1 MPFSQTDCRTMGEA
15 QFRQIIESAKHFA
28 IVSTDLAGRV
38 TFWSSGAT
46 LLLGWAAEEMIGQSL
61 HRIFTPEDIAE
72 KIPER
77 EQESAKT
84 QGFASDERW
93 HLRKS
98 GERFWAT
105 GELTPLANDAG
116 TLVGFAKVIRDR
128 TEEKLAESHLES
140 IAAQSQAKL
149 VSTTRER
156 DRIWRNSLDL
166 LLEIDAA
173 GVLRDINPAWTAQLG
188 YEPSDLVGQHFGPFV
203 HPDDVAKTFE
213 AISRAAHGPVTNFEV
228 RVKHKRG
235 GYRDIAWTAAPEED
249 IIYANGRDVTV
260 ERQQAELL
268 KAQHQ
273 ARIRLAVEAGQMGV
287 WDWDIRTNEVR
298 MLEGT
303 TALHGIDTK
312 EIVRFAA
319 MQDYA
324 ELIHPEDRHV
334 LVDTIAKA
342 IAEGKDHYVEYRVMH
357 PDGSIHWLE
366 ARGTVLLDD
375 DGKPCSMHGVSVDI
389 TRRKRAEQ
397 NVLFLSRASAELAA
411 LVDPASALE
420 KLARLA
426 VPGFADWCAVDVV
439 KSEEA
444 LERVAVAHI
453 DPDKVVSAHE
463 FHKLYPPR
471 PDDPNGTWKIIRTAQ
486 PIFVPV
492 VTDAMLVESIPDPNR
507 LRRLREL
514 GLKSYIGVPLIAQGK
529 VYGVVTFITTE
540 SERIYNQEDLDLAI
554 ELAQRASIAIENAQ
568 LYQAV
573 RKADQDKDVF
583 LATLAHELRNPLAAV
598 SNAVALLGVG
608 ELRPERLSTI
618 RGVMERQVGQLSRLV
633 DDLLD
638 ISRIATGK
646 IELRKEPVQLSAI
659 LSHAVEASRPFI
671 EAAHHKLT
679 LNYTD
684 QPAEVFGDMARL
696 TQVFANLLNNA
707 AKFTSPGGR
716 IEISVASATQHCDVR
731 VSDNGIGIEPDSL
744 RTIFEIFSQGRQ
756 PLDRST
762 GGLGIGLSL
771 VKRLVEMHGGSVK
784 ASSKGQGKG
793 SEFTV
798 RLPLSVRPKQ
808 QGSPEARKEDR
819 AKTDWWHGK
828 RVLVAD
834 DNADAADTLSELL
847 CIMGAHVRTV
857 YDGPAVLEA
866 VASERPD
873 LAVLDIGM
881 PGMNGYEVA
890 RRLRDENVNSGMLL
904 IALTGWGQE
913 RDKST
918 AAEAGFDHH
927 WVKPV
932 TFENL
937 QSLPDIDAAKRQPLA

>member
-1 MPFSQTDCRTMGEA
+1 MCAMLFLRPDRRTTGES

-28 IVSTDLAGRV
+28 IVSTDLAGHV
-38 TFWSSGAT
+38 TYWSPGAA
-46 LLLGWAAEEMIGQSL
+46 LLLGWTAAEMMGQTL
-61 HRIFTPEDIAE
+61 HRIFTPEDVAQ
-72 KIPER
+72 KIPEC
-77 EQESAKT
+77 EQETAKR
-84 QGFASDERW
+84 QGFASNERW

-105 GELTPLANDAG
+105 GELTPLKNDADE
-116 TLVGFAKVIRDR
+116 LIGFAKVIRDR
-128 TEEKLAESHLES
+128 TEQKIAESHLES
-140 IAAQSQAKL
+140 IATQSQQMLA
-149 VSTTRER
+149 TRTRER

-166 LLEIDAA
+166 LLEIDPA
-173 GVLRDINPAWTAQLG
+173 GILRDINPAWTAQLG
-188 YEPSDLVGQHFGPFV
+188 HEPGDLVGRHFTPFV
-203 HPDDVAKTFE
+203 HPDDVAKT
-213 AISRAAHGPVTNFEV
+213 ADVISRAAQGPVINFEV
-228 RVKHKRG
+228 RILHKHG
-235 GYRDIAWTAAPEED
+235 GYRDIAWTAAPEKE

-273 ARIRLAVEAGQMGV
+273 ARIRLAVEAGKMGV
-287 WDWDIRTNEVR
+287 WDWDIRTDEVR

-303 TALHGIDTK
+303 PALHGIESK
-312 EIVRFAA
+312 EIVRFPG

-324 ELIHPEDRHV
+324 GLIHPEDRYV
-334 LVDTIAKA
+334 LADTVAKA
-342 IAEGKDHYVEYRVMH
+342 VAKGKDHYFEYRVVH

-375 DGKPCSMHGVSVDI
+375 EGKPCSMHGVSVDI

-397 NVLFLSRASAELAA
+397 NMTFLSQASAELAA

-439 KSEEA
+439 ISEDM
-444 LERVAVAHI
+444 LERVAVAHT
-453 DPDKVVSAHE
+453 DPGKVAQAHE

-486 PIFVPV
+486 PIFVPI
-492 VTDAMLVESIPDPNR
+492 VTDAMLAESTPDPNR
-507 LRRLREL
+507 LSRLRDL

-529 VYGVVTFITTE
+529 VYGVVTFVTAE

-554 ELAQRASIAIENAQ
+554 ELGQRASIAIENAQ

-583 LATLAHELRNPLAAV
+583 LATLAHELRNPLAV
-598 SNAVALLGVG
+598 MSNAVALLGMG
-608 ELRPERLSTI
+608 EVTPERLSTI
-618 RGVMERQVGQLSRLV
+618 RGIMDRQVGQLSRLV

-646 IELRKEPVQLSAI
+646 IALRKEPVI
-659 LSHAVEASRPFI
+659 LSTVLNHAVEASRPFI
-671 EAAHHKLT
+671 EAAHHSLV
-679 LNYTD
+679 LDYAE
-684 QPAEVFGDMARL
+684 QPAEVIGDVTRL
-696 TQVFANLLNNA
+696 TQVFANLLTNA
-707 AKFTSPGGR
+707 AKFTNPGGR
-716 IEISVASATQHCDVR
+716 IEIKLACTPHHCDVR
-731 VSDNGIGIEPDSL
+731 VSDNGIGIEPGAL

-756 PLDRST
+756 APERSN

-771 VKRLVEMHGGSVK
+771 VKRLVELHGGSVW
-784 ASSKGQGKG
+784 ASSQGLGKG

-798 RLPLSVRPKQ
+798 RLPISVMSVAQSRRDQ
-808 QGSPEARKEDR
+808 QKENSARGN
-819 AKTDWWHGK
+819 WWRNK

-847 CIMGAHVRTV
+847 RILGANVRTV
-857 YDGPAVLEA
+857 YDGQAALET
-866 VASERPD
+866 VRREHPD
-873 LAVLDIGM
+873 VAVLDIGM
-881 PGMNGYEVA
+881 PGLNGYDVA
-890 RRLRDENVNSGMLL
+890 RTLRADAACSGTLL

-913 RDKST
+913 RDKS
-918 AAEAGFDHH
+918 AAAAAGFDHH
-927 WVKPV
+927 WIKPV
-932 TFENL
+932 TFDHL
-937 QSLPDIDAAKRQPLA
+937 QSLADTDAVKSR